1 MRPVN
6 KNKKGVALIWA
17 ITAFVIVLLVVTGIL
32 MMAQVYHKREN
43 TSILKT
49 RADYYA
55 RSGINIL
62 SSQITSGDIDPAADI
77 MDNSGSPVSYVV
89 EPVSYVVEIQDGTE
103 KIDVSVKCSMP
114 KASYQMTMEASY
126 SIANVSKTVYGRME
140 KTAGVWKFMGFYVN

>member
-1 MRPVN
+1 MKMRPVN

-77 MDNSGSPVSYVV
+77 MTNSGS
-89 EPVSYVVEIQDGTE
+89 PVSYVVEIQDGTE

>member
-1 MRPVN
+1 
-6 KNKKGVALIWA
+6 
-17 ITAFVIVLLVVTGIL
+17 

-77 MDNSGSPVSYVV
+77 MTNSGS
-89 EPVSYVVEIQDGTE
+89 PVSYVVEIQDGTE